1 MWYDDVYFGA
11 EDESA
16 PASWSSTR
24 RAAEE
29 LRLVS
34 GVHSKVAPEQR
45 LITLAYN
52 RQLISDRKAHFDPNV
67 DVLFCPRERCQIHPL
82 DGCDCNREYLEL
94 LKRWVDWLG
103 PQRMLYL
110 DYSLDHYIRVST
122 WGAHPSGDVLAA
134 DMRMLAKIGLQ
145 AVHTLYFSDYS
156 DVECALVTYSL
167 MHAVARPNQCD
178 PARLR
183 DEYFRIAFGQHASVA
198 RDLFDLYSPIQAAFL
213 RYDDYRGVPKR
224 DMRFAGL
231 EQTQPSLQHAKLLTE
246 ALRTHGPKLGEAL
259 RSVTPSS
266 TETPVGRELYRI
278 VRNMGFSL
286 RQFSLAAAML
296 DGVPYIRGAIQRRRP
311 RPRWLR
317 ARAELVQLKPEVQG
331 MECRSVCPW
340 HLVARRLAGW
350 STYGT
355 AVCNSAK

>member
-1 MWYDDVYFGA
+1 MSNPSFG
-11 EDESA
+11 
-16 PASWSSTR
+16 R
-24 RAAEE
+24 
-29 LRLVS
+29 LRLQP
-34 GVHSKVAPEQR
+34 GVPGASK
-45 LITLAYN
+45 TLGGLAW
-52 RQLISDRKAHFDPNV
+52 AAA
-67 DVLFCPRERCQIHPL
+67 DV
-82 DGCDCNREYLEL
+82 
-94 LKRWVDWLG
+94 
-103 PQRMLYL
+103 YL

-122 WGAHPSGDVLAA
+122 WRVAHPSGDVLAA
-134 DMRMLAKIGLQ
+134 DMECWPRLACRRSIPCTLRLQ
-145 AVHTLYFSDYS
+145 RCGV
-156 DVECALVTYSL
+156 ALVTYSL

-296 DGVPYIRGAIQRRRP
+296 DGVPYIRGAIRTP
-311 RPRWLR
+311 SAKAAWLR
-317 ARAELVQLKPEVQG
+317 ARAELVQLKPEVQAWNADP
-331 MECRSVCPW
+331 C
-340 HLVARRLAGW
+340 ARGIWSRGWLAGW
-350 STYGT
+350 STQMDRCLQFGKVDERLKDKRP
-355 AVCNSAK
+355 AERVLW